1 MIDNGWSWNYILQP
15 VGHRIRYPLGSRAT
29 NPPDAFMKSYLST
42 QEVSELLSINEKL
55 VYSLISEK
63 GLPATKITGKWLFPR
78 HLLDKWFT
86 AQIPSS
92 PHAEIGQYA
101 ARGILTLAGGD
112 DPLLQDT
119 LFLFHLKRRGTIFL
133 AGQGS
138 IGGFASLKRG
148 LCHISSRHLLRQD
161 DGEYDDASADDLPE
175 AQPVIVNFCQRQH
188 GLAVQKGNP
197 KNIRSIADLAQKG
210 VTIVNRSLGSG
221 TRLLFDYEI
230 ARSEVSANAIR
241 GYLHEFPGYMDA
253 CLEVLSGRA
262 DAAPAIRAA
271 ADLAGLDFLPMR
283 WERHDFLIAR
293 EFFFDPSLQGLIN
306 LLHEP
311 AFKNLA
317 ARYPG
322 YDLALS
328 GKIFPYKRQ
337 ARQ

>member
-1 MIDNGWSWNYILQP
+1 
-15 VGHRIRYPLGSRAT
+15 
-29 NPPDAFMKSYLST
+29 MKSYLST

-78 HLLDKWFT
+78 HLLDRWFA
-86 AQIPSS
+86 AQIPSCQR
-92 PHAEIGQYA
+92 AEIGQYA

-119 LFLFHLKRRGTIFL
+119 LSLYHQKKQGTIFL
-133 AGQGS
+133 ASQAS
-138 IGGFASLKRG
+138 TGGFTSLKRG
-148 LCHISSRHLLRQD
+148 LCHISSCHLLRQD
-161 DGEYDDASADDLPE
+161 DGDYDDISADDMQE
-175 AQPVIVNFCQRQH
+175 AQPVIVNFCQREH
-188 GLAVQKGNP
+188 GLALRKGNP
-197 KNIRSIADLAQKG
+197 KNIRSIADLARKD
-210 VTIVNRSLGSG
+210 VMIVNRSLGSG

-241 GYLHEFPGYMDA
+241 GYLREIPGCMDA

-262 DAAPAIRAA
+262 DAAPAIRAV
-271 ADLAGLDFLPMR
+271 ADLAGLDFLPMH
-283 WERHDFLIAR
+283 WERYDFLIAR
-293 EFFFDPSLQGLIN
+293 EFLFGPSLQGLIN

-317 ARYPG
+317 SRYPG

-337 ARQ
+337 TRL